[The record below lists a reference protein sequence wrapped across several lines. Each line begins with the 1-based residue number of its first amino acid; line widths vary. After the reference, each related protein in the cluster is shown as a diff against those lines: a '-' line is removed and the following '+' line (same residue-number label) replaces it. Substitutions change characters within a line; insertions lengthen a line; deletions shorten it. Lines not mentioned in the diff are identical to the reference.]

1 MPFLAIPFPAIDPV
15 FFSIGPLPVRWYG
28 LAYVFGLLIG
38 WLYARRLVNADG
50 LWGSTPRPSAQSL
63 DDLLVYSALGA
74 VVGGRLFNVLFYG
87 LDYYIAHPAEILAVW
102 HGGMAFHGGLAGVAL
117 GAWFFA
123 RKYSVSAFTVADICG
138 AVAPIGIF
146 FGRLANFIKPEM
158 WGRPT
163 DVPWA
168 VVFPGVEGARHP
180 SQLYE
185 AGLEGLLLLAVT
197 ALFARAGGFRR
208 PGLIAG
214 VFGVGYGLARI
225 VSEFFREPDPQLET
239 FGSWAHGLTMGMVLS
254 LPLIVIGLW
263 LISGR
268 HGAEGA
274 KR

>member
-38 WLYARRLVNADG
+38 WLYARRLVRAEA
-50 LWGSTPRPSAQSL
+50 LWGATPRPSADSL

-87 LDYYIAHPAEILAVW
+87 LDYYLAHPAEILAVW

-117 GAWFFA
+117 GAWLFA
-123 RKYSVSAFTVADICG
+123 RKYGISGYTVADICG

-168 VVFPGVEGARHP
+168 MVFPGAGPEPRHP

-197 ALFARAGGFRR
+197 ALAVRAGGFRR
-208 PGLIAG
+208 PGLVAG

-225 VSEFFREPDPQLET
+225 VSEFFREPDPQLEAL
-239 FGSWAHGLTMGMVLS
+239 AHGLTMGMVLS
-254 LPLIVIGLW
+254 APMIVIGLW
-263 LISGR
+263 LIVRGGR
-268 HGAEGA
+268 AEEA
-274 KR
+274 RR

>member
-38 WLYARRLVNADG
+38 WLYARRLVRAEA
-50 LWGSTPRPSAQSL
+50 LWGAKPRPSADSL

-87 LDYYIAHPAEILAVW
+87 LDYYLAHPAEILAVW

-117 GAWFFA
+117 GAWLFA
-123 RKYSVSAFTVADICG
+123 RKHGISGYTVADICG
-138 AVAPIGIF
+138 AIAPIGIF
-146 FGRLANFIKPEM
+146 FGRIANFIKPEM
-158 WGRPT
+158 WGRPS

-168 VVFPGVEGARHP
+168 MVFPGAGPEPRHP

-185 AGLEGLLLLAVT
+185 AGLEGLLLLVVT
-197 ALFARAGGFRR
+197 ALFVRAGGFKR
-208 PGLIAG
+208 PGLVAG

-225 VSEFFREPDPQLET
+225 ASEFFREPDPQLEAL
-239 FGSWAHGLTMGMVLS
+239 AHGLTMGMVLS
-254 LPLIVIGLW
+254 APMIVIGLW
-263 LISGR
+263 LIVRGGR
-268 HGAEGA
+268 AEEA
-274 KR
+274 RR